1 MKCLTMSLFA
11 ARAVFA
17 SRAGGSRPSSQVV
30 ASAVALL
37 LAGASALLGQAAVA
51 APAATRQVWPVIE
64 ALAIAPDSPGA
75 RRFQAHHAEAIG
87 RPAQFGQG
95 GPWSWYAANFS
106 ALGTPPWA
114 IKHQDITVDLNAT
127 KGTLQT
133 KLLVTFE
140 FNEAADQLQLVTGAV
155 KTATVVGPAG
165 AKIESKLTA
174 LSGMSLLAITLPD
187 PATPGVNITLEV
199 NTLADL
205 DCSPEGIGLRPC
217 GLGGTFQW
225 VTFHRYF
232 LQAAMMG
239 HAPFTSDLHVLTPAG
254 KVAGAPGLASGPDT
268 LPDGR
273 LVYHFKQVERTDN
286 AGFAIASYDPYISKL
301 AGGQPLR
308 VYAAGKYVPY
318 ADDLAKLVIDVTSWY
333 GERFAKFPWSSLN
346 IMQLENNFGGGYAP
360 LSAVFMFRDVF
371 AAQPGTGY
379 WEETVELTAHE
390 VGHQWWG
397 NYVEPYTSGDVA
409 LSESL
414 AEESSCWYTEKTLQ
428 SRQQMIGNHL
438 SYLYTVPGNQDIA
451 VGSQN
456 VYGSPHYVPVV
467 YHKGSAVFDMLRE
480 LIGDEAMAKGFA
492 LYTDGFGRDY
502 AKLNDLRLAMEQAA
516 GVKLDWFW
524 QQWLFKTAPI
534 QAEVSGRLAGQGDKL
549 AVRLRFAQATPKRFT
564 VAVTVDYAD
573 GTQLVAPVEVIPQGE
588 APVVVEVPVKAAPV
602 RVRLDVQRR
611 LLRMWATATPG
622 DFNLSGLV
630 DGADLVEMAVRH
642 GRAVRVFGKSGQPF
656 FYGDTSWNELYDLQ
670 PDLRVDMT
678 DVETF
683 AGWVGTE
690 SEQF

>member
-1 MKCLTMSLFA
+1 MNLLTLA
-11 ARAVFA
+11 ALTRWGRRRVHTAWMA
-17 SRAGGSRPSSQVV
+17 L
-30 ASAVALL
+30 ASAV
-37 LAGASALLGQAAVA
+37 LLGLLGGAGRPAAA
-51 APAATRQVWPVIE
+51 APRQIWPVVE
-64 ALAIAPDSPGA
+64 AMAVDPASPGA
-75 RRFQAHHAEAIG
+75 RRFQSHHAEAAG

-106 ALGTPPWA
+106 ALGTAPWG
-114 IKHQDITVDLNAT
+114 IKHQDITVDLDAV

-133 KLLVTFE
+133 KILVTFE
-140 FNEAADQLQLVTGAV
+140 FNQPAEQLQLVTGAV
-155 KTATVVGPAG
+155 KTASVVGPSG
-165 AKIESKLTA
+165 APVDTKLTA
-174 LSGMSLLAITLPD
+174 LSGMTLLAITLPEA
-187 PATPGVNITLEV
+187 ATPGVAVTLEV
-199 NTLADL
+199 NTLAEL

-217 GLGGTFQW
+217 GLGGTYQW

-239 HAPFTSDLHVLTPAG
+239 HAPFTSDLHVITAAD

-268 LPDGR
+268 LPNGR
-273 LVYHFKQVERTDN
+273 KVYHFKQLERTDN
-286 AGFAIASYDPYISKL
+286 AGFAIASYAPFVSQL
-301 AGGQPLR
+301 SGGQPLR
-308 VYAAGKYVPY
+308 VYAVGKYVPY
-318 ADDLAKLVIDVTSWY
+318 ADDMAKLVVDITSWY
-333 GERFAKFPWSSLN
+333 GERFAKFPWTSLN

-360 LSAVFMFRDVF
+360 LSAVFMFRDIF

-379 WEETVELTAHE
+379 WENTVELTAHE

-428 SRQQMIGNHL
+428 SRQQMVGNHL

-467 YHKGSAVFDMLRE
+467 YHKGSAVFDMLRD

-516 GVKLDWFW
+516 GIKLDWFW
-524 QQWLFKTAPI
+524 QQWLFKTGPI
-534 QAEVSGRLAGQGDKL
+534 QAEIAGRLVGQGDKL
-549 AVRLRFAQATPKRFT
+549 AVRLKFVQAVPKRFT

-573 GTQLVAPVEVIPQGE
+573 GIQLVTPVEVSPVGD
-588 APVVVEVPVKAAPV
+588 APVILEVPVNSQPV

-630 DGADLVEMAVRH
+630 DGADLVELAVRH

-683 AGWVGTE
+683 SGWVGTE
-690 SEQF
+690 SDQF

>member
-1 MKCLTMSLFA
+1 MKRLL
-11 ARAVFA
+11 V
-17 SRAGGSRPSSQVV
+17 RPRPTKGQDRSQFSMI
-30 ASAVALL
+30 ALATALL
-37 LAGASALLGQAAVA
+37 FTLVAPLGSPSHAS
-51 APAATRQVWPVIE
+51 PAKPRQIWPVVE
-64 ALAIAPDSPGA
+64 AVEVDPSSPGA
-75 RRFQAHHAEAIG
+75 RRFRAHHAEAAS
-87 RPAQFGQG
+87 RAPHVDLA

-106 ALGTPPWA
+106 ALGTPPWG
-114 IKHQDITVDLNAT
+114 IKHQDITVDLDAA
-127 KGTLQT
+127 KGTLKT
-133 KLLVTFE
+133 KILATFE
-140 FNEAADQLQLVTGAV
+140 FNEAVDQLQLVTGAV
-155 KTATVVGPAG
+155 KTATVTGPNG
-165 AKIESKLTA
+165 APWGAKLTA
-174 LSGMSLLAITLPD
+174 LSGMTLLAIALPESPTLG
-187 PATPGVNITLEV
+187 TSITFEV
-199 NTLADL
+199 NTLAEL
-205 DCSPEGIGLRPC
+205 DCSPQGIGLRPC
-217 GLGGTFQW
+217 GISGTYHW

-239 HAPFTSDLHVLTPAG
+239 HAPFTSDLHVITAAD

-273 LVYHFKQVERTDN
+273 KLYHFKQVERTDN
-286 AGFAIASYDPYISKL
+286 AGFAIASYSPYVAQLS
-301 AGGQPLR
+301 GGQPLR
-308 VYAAGKYVPY
+308 VYAVGKYVPY
-318 ADDLAKLVIDVTSWY
+318 ADDIAKLVIDVTSWY
-333 GERFAKFPWSSLN
+333 GERFAKFPWASLN

-371 AAQPGTGY
+371 AAQPGTGH

-397 NYVEPYTSGDVA
+397 NFVEPYTSGDVA

-428 SRQQMIGNHL
+428 SRQQMVGNHL
-438 SYLYTVPGNQDIA
+438 SYLYTVPSSQDIA

-480 LIGDEAMAKGFA
+480 LIGDEAMAKGFS
-492 LYTDGFGRDY
+492 LYSDGFARDY

-516 GVKLDWFW
+516 GMKLDWFW
-524 QQWLFKTAPI
+524 QQWLFKTGPI
-534 QAEVSGRLAGQGDKL
+534 QAEVAGRLVGQGDKL
-549 AVRLRFAQATPKRFT
+549 AVRMKFSQATPKRFT

-573 GTQLVAPVEVIPQGE
+573 GTQLVTPVEVSPVGE
-588 APVVVEVPVKAAPV
+588 APVIVEVPVKSPPV

-622 DFNLSGLV
+622 DFNFSGLV
-630 DGADLVEMAVRH
+630 DGADLVELAVRH

-656 FYGDTSWNELYDLQ
+656 FYGDTAWNELYDLQ
-670 PDLRVDMT
+670 ADLRVDMA

-683 AGWVGTE
+683 SGWVGTE
-690 SEQF
+690 SDQF